1 MTKQQIKNLVA
12 AKIAG
17 QGTQVDAAGVLPTI
31 IDALVDLVP
40 DAGSFDALLFGS
52 SDGINVTQSAEQL
65 AHNTPILDKIKAGT
79 LTEYLVD
86 INITGIGHFIGF
98 GNSVLNDPQFTIL
111 NQAVGEGKILNAKI
125 ILDYTAYTIDNAEIV
140 TRTISIALNDT
151 DDEIPTSKA
160 VKTALKKLTET
171 PFEISNQGTTEGST
185 TTYEVTTAQSV
196 IDAFVFAAQT
206 APMEALPVVNDN
218 GAIIRFVKIEVA
230 EGTVTG
236 HCRIDGGTY
245 ALHLINTDFGGNSY
259 FSHTT
264 DA

>member
-1 MTKQQIKNLVA
+1 MTKQEIKDLVA

-40 DAGSFDALLFGS
+40 DA
-52 SDGINVTQSAEQL
+52 
-65 AHNTPILDKIKAGT
+65 
-79 LTEYLVD
+79 
-86 INITGIGHFIGF
+86 
-98 GNSVLNDPQFTIL
+98 
-111 NQAVGEGKILNAKI
+111 
-125 ILDYTAYTIDNAEIV
+125 EIV
-140 TRTISIALNDT
+140 TRTISTKLNDT

-171 PFEISNQGTTEGST
+171 PFEISEQGTTEGT
-185 TTYEVTTAQSV
+185 TITYDVTTAQSV
-196 IDAFVFAAQT
+196 IDAFIFAAQT